1 MLNITRTNTFS
12 AAHLLPLT
20 PENHKC
26 RGMHG
31 HSYEVTVE
39 VTGDV
44 DDAGWII
51 DTGLIDK
58 AYGYIHAM
66 LDHKTLNEVAGLEN
80 PTTENLVVWLWEKF
94 HKTFGDMRNIHKIGI
109 TVKEGSRSTAFY
121 DGVV

>member
-1 MLNITRTNTFS
+1 MLKITRTNTFE
-12 AAHLLPLT
+12 AAHFLPLT
-20 PENHKC
+20 PEGHKC

-39 VTGDV
+39 VTGDA

-51 DTGLIDK
+51 DTALIDS
-58 AYGYIHAM
+58 AYSYIHAL

-80 PTTENLVVWLWEKF
+80 PTTENLVVWLWERF
-94 HKTFGDMRNIHKIGI
+94 HKTFGDTQNVFKIGV
-109 TVKEGSRSTAFY
+109 TVKEGRRSTAFF